1 MNHRSEPISQA
12 RVYPDRRRN
21 RLPSLRALLIH
32 PRRRCVRREADR
44 RRFILLD
51 WYPESLLP
59 LSSAVL
65 VLSATDALM
74 TLYLLHHGAH
84 ELNPVMAY
92 FLKQGPLIFLLV
104 KYLLTAFAVTVV
116 VLAYD
121 VFIPFLRLFTRDLLK
136 IFAGVFA
143 AVVAWQ
149 LFLAYRYVI

>member
-1 MNHRSEPISQA
+1 LNHRSETGSQV
-12 RVYPDRRRN
+12 RVDPDRRRN

-32 PRRRCVRREADR
+32 PRRRRVRRAADR

-51 WYPESLLP
+51 WFPESLLP

-74 TLYLLHHGAH
+74 TLYLLQHGAY

-92 FLKQGPLIFLLV
+92 FLKQGPLPFLFV

-116 VLAYD
+116 VLVYG
-121 VFIPFLRLFTRDLLK
+121 VFIPFLKIFTRDLLK
-136 IFAGVFA
+136 VFAGLFA

-149 LFLAYRYVI
+149 LFLAFRYVI